1 MVNAKLA
8 HVETSDWILVL
19 IPSGAYYG
27 LVVLFWMCMVELP
40 WRKQCTWRSFGAM
53 FSSFAQHASLWLGLF
68 WMARYWDRDIDNDNV
83 NWYVLSIPFYG
94 AIVFRCLCTA
104 AAMASLHDL
113 QACMVSREQVFPREA
128 QPPQQGEPLGVEEV
142 QRGVLV
148 DGDRETTENNSKSSN
163 DNLPLPDGYIVVT
176 KDSRLLAEHLFSN
189 PLSLQET
196 HRFFSDADKMNEAVV
211 KTSPEFQQVD
221 HAVSSLRHGIINLA
235 IFGSSFI
242 TLIALKLEGHLDIS
256 FWIVFAP
263 IWIHLG
269 MRLFHSWRAARALRR
284 SSTRVNN
291 NSTGNSQSPP
301 QLANP
306 MITPP
311 EAKKRTGTAE
321 HSGEPPVG
329 LEDSSQGAEDG
340 KHKIA
345 SVSLLT
351 GAVKPGDASDNTV
364 KDTFLGTV
372 TQSMSYDG
380 DRIEIDTEGVP
391 RGVSAAGY
399 SPFMTGD
406 TPVSVLEKEA
416 HDTLESLSADDPPP
430 FRVDLE
436 AGNPPRDTTIP
447 DSDAGEV
454 KKKNDSVATL
464 EIAPDGVDSQS
475 SGNEDQP
482 YEEFERWQ
490 SVYEHTEVRSLQ
502 SPFISCEVFFQLLV
516 LCLIVAKLEQ
526 DYGDTDEENP
536 GFNAFFVILIP
547 LSLGLVVCCVAIV
560 FGCAQIAREEFR
572 NSPSNTIDGAQS
584 GVPGAVGIE
593 NDAANELVPMQ
604 AGGTSNQPMTFS
616 AHIDVPRRDLTISD
630 RVHLFTAVLAVSTA
644 DAETW
649 LVENTDI
656 DAIAKMTLWGQT
668 IAFSDDLECYS
679 VNYDDNITDDTP
691 AREFLALMRK
701 NLQAHFDKTHFQ
713 NELAAI
719 EPLDDDDYEDGHDV
733 LGESGVTDGAEHLD
747 GVECLVCCE
756 LYRVEDTVHCEGDP
770 IHFCCRVCFHRYATE
785 TIDAGDVTGMP
796 CADAN
801 CPAMFATPTVRENVS
816 SWDALRMEDRE
827 TERNTKVALAA
838 KAVLKCTCG
847 SVGVV
852 TDTDIGDGCIT
863 CPGSDCSLQ
872 FCALCGNKWH
882 PDTSCPPSKKMLQWV
897 VSNTMP
903 CPNCHTPIEKNAGCD
918 HMHCA
923 PPGGCGHHFSYR
935 TGKPMSR
942 SGTNLRGLYTA

>member
-83 NWYVLSIPFYG
+83 NWYVLSIPFYS

-311 EAKKRTGTAE
+311 EAKKKNRY
-321 HSGEPPVG
+321 SG
-329 LEDSSQGAEDG
+329 AFRR
-340 KHKIA
+340 A
-345 SVSLLT
+345 T
-351 GAVKPGDASDNTV
+351 
-364 KDTFLGTV
+364 
-372 TQSMSYDG
+372 
-380 DRIEIDTEGVP
+380 
-391 RGVSAAGY
+391 
-399 SPFMTGD
+399 SP
-406 TPVSVLEKEA
+406 L
-416 HDTLESLSADDPPP
+416 
-430 FRVDLE
+430 
-436 AGNPPRDTTIP
+436 
-447 DSDAGEV
+447 
-454 KKKNDSVATL
+454 
-464 EIAPDGVDSQS
+464 
-475 SGNEDQP
+475 
-482 YEEFERWQ
+482 
-490 SVYEHTEVRSLQ
+490 
-502 SPFISCEVFFQLLV
+502 
-516 LCLIVAKLEQ
+516 
-526 DYGDTDEENP
+526 
-536 GFNAFFVILIP
+536 
-547 LSLGLVVCCVAIV
+547 
-560 FGCAQIAREEFR
+560 
-572 NSPSNTIDGAQS
+572 
-584 GVPGAVGIE
+584 
-593 NDAANELVPMQ
+593 
-604 AGGTSNQPMTFS
+604 
-616 AHIDVPRRDLTISD
+616 RR
-630 RVHLFTAVLAVSTA
+630 
-644 DAETW
+644 
-649 LVENTDI
+649 
-656 DAIAKMTLWGQT
+656 Q
-668 IAFSDDLECYS
+668 
-679 VNYDDNITDDTP
+679 
-691 AREFLALMRK
+691 
-701 NLQAHFDKTHFQ
+701 
-713 NELAAI
+713 
-719 EPLDDDDYEDGHDV
+719 
-733 LGESGVTDGAEHLD
+733 
-747 GVECLVCCE
+747 
-756 LYRVEDTVHCEGDP
+756 
-770 IHFCCRVCFHRYATE
+770 
-785 TIDAGDVTGMP
+785 
-796 CADAN
+796 
-801 CPAMFATPTVRENVS
+801 
-816 SWDALRMEDRE
+816 
-827 TERNTKVALAA
+827 
-838 KAVLKCTCG
+838 
-847 SVGVV
+847 
-852 TDTDIGDGCIT
+852 
-863 CPGSDCSLQ
+863 
-872 FCALCGNKWH
+872 
-882 PDTSCPPSKKMLQWV
+882 
-897 VSNTMP
+897 
-903 CPNCHTPIEKNAGCD
+903 
-918 HMHCA
+918 
-923 PPGGCGHHFSYR
+923 
-935 TGKPMSR
+935 
-942 SGTNLRGLYTA
+942 